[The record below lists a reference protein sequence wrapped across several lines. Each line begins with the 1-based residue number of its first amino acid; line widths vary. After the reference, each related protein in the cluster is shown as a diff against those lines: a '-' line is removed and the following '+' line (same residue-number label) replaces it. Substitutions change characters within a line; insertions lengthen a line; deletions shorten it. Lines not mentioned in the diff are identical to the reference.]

1 MKQKKLKEQSVSLG
15 NVFIH
20 KEDVSIRIN
29 KKTIIKWLKELA
41 AEHHREIDQVEY
53 TLMSDEE
60 LLKFN
65 IQYLNHDTYT
75 DIITFD
81 LSEDVK
87 INGSILISVDR
98 VKANAKEYNTPQDV
112 ELIRVLSHGL
122 LHLIGFKDKS
132 AKDQKRMRLEEEKA
146 IYLYGKFTKFHVK

>member
-15 NVFIH
+15 SVFIH

-41 AEHHREIDQVEY
+41 AEHHREIDQNEY

-60 LLKFN
+60 LLKYN

-81 LSEDVK
+81 LSEELK
-87 INGSILISVDR
+87 INGSIFNSVVR
-98 VKANAKEYNTPQDV
+98 
-112 ELIRVLSHGL
+112 
-122 LHLIGFKDKS
+122 F
-132 AKDQKRMRLEEEKA
+132 
-146 IYLYGKFTKFHVK
+146 